1 MNMVR
6 RTLFLSVLILV
17 PGLTLGTSAR
27 AQSAPTLHYS
37 WVAISGDTVLAP
49 GESVVLG
56 LQAEFTNADGY
67 AGGNF
72 TIRMDNFV
80 NGDDSVWVAGT
91 RGVDNLSNNGDQHN
105 EVHEDGVGRI
115 PIFRNNPPSGGERY
129 TLLDNQILG
138 NSSQD
143 LIELLQF
150 GLPGREPDRANPII
164 FFTMEFFAGDALGQR
179 VLRSQPKLGMVYS
192 LNGSL
197 DIPLVIDKVTTGP
210 ITLTVIPA
218 PASLAILSLTCL
230 SYSKRKRSVL

>member
-37 WVAISGDTVLAP
+37 WVVISGDTVLVP

-72 TIRMDNFV
+72 TIGMDNFV
-80 NGDDSVWVAGT
+80 AGDDSVWVAGT
-91 RGVDNLSNNGDQHN
+91 RGVDNLSNNGDQQQ
-105 EVHEDGVGRI
+105 EMFTDGVGRI
-115 PIFRNNPPSGGERY
+115 PIFRNKPPSGSERY

-138 NSSQD
+138 RGPHSQ
-143 LIELLQF
+143 IEHFQF
-150 GLPGREPDRANPII
+150 GIPFRDPDRSNPIT
-164 FFTMEFFAGDALGQR
+164 FFTMEFFAGDTPGQR
-179 VLRSQPKLGMVYS
+179 IFNMEPRFGAVYRFS
-192 LNGSL
+192 GSL
-197 DIPLVIDKVTTGP
+197 DIPEPIDKVTTDP
-210 ITLTVIPA
+210 ITLTIVPA
-218 PASLAILSLTCL
+218 PAPVAMMGYASIMLL
-230 SYSKRKRSVL
+230 KRRRRV